1 VQTISLV
8 ILMWQIRNVKDELN
22 LKKELYIVIAIWIV
36 FSLFYFAALQIDM
49 NSSKDQDKFE
59 SQMIF
64 AFIQVRNLLSF
75 SVQTY
80 FCHQTIKNS
89 VVSQYATNSP
99 EFPTQL
105 YDFELAILGSVLP
118 YLYFK
123 RFVLDDRVRRAQYKG
138 HLDIV
143 TEYQ

>member
-1 VQTISLV
+1 
-8 ILMWQIRNVKDELN
+8 
-22 LKKELYIVIAIWIV
+22 
-36 FSLFYFAALQIDM
+36 M
-49 NSSKDQDKFE
+49 NSSKDLDKFE

-75 SVQTY
+75 SVQTF
-80 FCHQTIKNS
+80 FCHLTIKNS

-123 RFVLDDRVRRAQYKG
+123 RFVLDDRVRRAQYQG

-143 TEYQ
+143 TEY

>member
-1 VQTISLV
+1 
-8 ILMWQIRNVKDELN
+8 
-22 LKKELYIVIAIWIV
+22 
-36 FSLFYFAALQIDM
+36 M
-49 NSSKDQDKFE
+49 NSNEDLDKFE

-75 SVQTY
+75 SVQTF
-80 FCHQTIKNS
+80 FCHLTIKNS

-123 RFVLDDRVRRAQYKG
+123 RFVLDDRVRRAQYQG

-143 TEYQ
+143 TEY